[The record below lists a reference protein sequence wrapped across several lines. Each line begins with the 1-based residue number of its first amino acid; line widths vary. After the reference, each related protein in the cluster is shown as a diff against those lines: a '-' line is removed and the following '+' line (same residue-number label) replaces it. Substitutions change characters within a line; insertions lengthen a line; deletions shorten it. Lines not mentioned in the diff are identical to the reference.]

1 MELVVA
7 RLGFDDFQVDED
19 EVLEEQPAIE
29 EMPRLGGRGGFVGS
43 GD

>member
-7 RLGFDDFQVDED
+7 RLGFDDFHVDED
-19 EVLEEQPAIE
+19 EALEEEPAIE

>member
-7 RLGFDDFQVDED
+7 RLGFDDFQVDDD
-19 EVLEEQPAIE
+19 EGLEEEPAIE